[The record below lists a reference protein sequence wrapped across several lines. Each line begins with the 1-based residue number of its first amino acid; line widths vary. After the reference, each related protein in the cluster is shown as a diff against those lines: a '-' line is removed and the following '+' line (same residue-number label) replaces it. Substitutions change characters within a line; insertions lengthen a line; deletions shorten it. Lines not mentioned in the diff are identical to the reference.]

1 MVDNGLTKETAAYFF
16 GILGIA
22 GSVGKVFLGYLS
34 DIYGRERVNTFGAGL
49 AMTGILCLIYVD
61 ISPEL
66 FPLLFA
72 LLFGLGYGA
81 AAPLLPSLVADIFL
95 GKSFGVIFAMVS
107 FGGGIGGATGSYV
120 AGLLFDLTQTYTIP
134 FAVFILSLA
143 TSAILIWLA
152 APRQVRRMVK
162 AIDSQNSLPVS

>member
-1 MVDNGLTKETAAYFF
+1 
-16 GILGIA
+16 
-22 GSVGKVFLGYLS
+22 
-34 DIYGRERVNTFGAGL
+34 
-49 AMTGILCLIYVD
+49 MTGILCLIHASS
-61 ISPEL
+61 SPEL
-66 FPLLFA
+66 LPLLFA

-107 FGGGIGGATGSYV
+107 IGGGIGGATGSYI
-120 AGLLFDLTQTYTIP
+120 AGLLFDLTRTYSIP
-134 FAVFILSLA
+134 FAVFILCLA

-162 AIDSQNSLPVS
+162 TIDSQNSLPAS